1 MALDIILLI
10 TAIICLAVGLIG
22 TVVPVLP
29 GAPLAWLGL
38 LAGHWITFVEIPVW
52 VLILTGILAVA
63 VSVLDNIFPVAMT
76 KKAGGSKAGT
86 WGCTLGLIAGFF
98 IGPVGIIVCP
108 FAGACIGEMIND
120 SSDMKRVF
128 KAAFGAFAGFILGV
142 GMKLGTALLFIW
154 IFVIRALYN

>member
-1 MALDIILLI
+1 MTLDIILMI
-10 TAIICLAVGLIG
+10 VAIICLAVGIAG

-38 LAGHWITFVEIPVW
+38 LAGRWISFVHTPIW
-52 VLILTGILAVA
+52 ILVVTGIIAAV
-63 VSVLDNIFPVAMT
+63 VSVLDNIFPIAMT

-86 WGCTLGLIAGFF
+86 WGCTIGLIAGFF
-98 IGPVGIIVCP
+98 IGPIGIILCP

-128 KAAFGAFAGFILGV
+128 KAAFGAFGGFILGI
-142 GMKLGTALLFIW
+142 GMKLSAALLFLW
-154 IFVIRALYN
+154 IFLMLAIF